1 MIKTIKRKTIKSLR
15 HLAYISLRAGPLRHL
30 HLTQSKTITHVSLSQ
45 NKTTQCS
52 HPPSRTTQPLPGPEP
67 SRHLHLTQS
76 KTITHISLSQ
86 SKTFHGTTPRC
97 LPLMGGGER
106 ALSSSLAITAPLT
119 HGQPRGGSGGG
130 GRRREGRSGSEK
142 VLADVGNA
150 QPLSP
155 SLSLMG
161 ALGSPGVVRGAGAGD
176 ISLGTNTGMPSLSQV
191 LTAYIV
197 GLFCVYTR
205 SLLTLVRECRR
216 CSRC

>member
-106 ALSSSLAITAPLT
+106 EHCLPLLRS
-119 HGQPRGGSGGG
+119 PRRSPTGSRGG

>member
-106 ALSSSLAITAPLT
+106 EHCLPLLRSPRRSPTGSREEGAEEEAGDGRGAAVARRCWLTLAT
-119 HGQPRGGSGGG
+119 
-130 GRRREGRSGSEK
+130 
-142 VLADVGNA
+142 
-150 QPLSP
+150 P
-155 SLSLMG
+155 SLCRHRYRSWGPWEAPELCVG
-161 ALGSPGVVRGAGAGD
+161 QARATLALAP
-176 ISLGTNTGMPSLSQV
+176 T
-191 LTAYIV
+191 
-197 GLFCVYTR
+197 
-205 SLLTLVRECRR
+205 RECRR
-216 CSRC
+216 SPRC